1 MPDDSTT
8 STSGSI
14 GISDGAAKQIAD
26 LIEREDKVGMRLR
39 VAVSGGGCSGF
50 LYGFSLDSITNAD
63 DHLFTKNNIEVIV
76 DEVSLEY
83 LSGSELDYVQDLI
96 GSYFSIKNPNAS
108 STCGCGTSFAI

>member
-1 MPDDSTT
+1 MPDINTTNDSE
-8 STSGSI
+8 SI

-26 LIEREDKVGMRLR
+26 LIEKEDKVGMRLR

-50 LYGFSLDSITNAD
+50 SYGFSLDNNTNSD
-63 DHLFTKNNIEVIV
+63 DHLFTKDGIEVIV

-83 LSGSELDYVQDLI
+83 LNGSELDYVQDLI
-96 GSYFSIKNPNAS
+96 GSYFSLKNPNAT